1 MWVWSDASMVYFF
14 DFQIRAC
21 SCTLVAPCLH
31 PREDQ
36 ARIWKNRQVREV
48 PLPPA
53 TTSENSQNW
62 WSGRLSALYHRD
74 RLDQDLIML
83 RWWPTLLIV
92 FIKVETSIK
101 HVWLCLG
108 KDPATKSD
116 EFVEKCQRGEGGAS
130 FSIQK
135 FMLQILGYLNRA
147 FEHEIDKKKG
157 NLYWY

>member
-53 TTSENSQNW
+53 TTSENSHNW

-116 EFVEKCQRGEGGAS
+116 EFLGKFQTAVDLPLIFGKLCCNFFIMDMVAYMQGGMKA
-130 FSIQK
+130 
-135 FMLQILGYLNRA
+135 R
-147 FEHEIDKKKG
+147 
-157 NLYWY
+157 